1 MAVDQFTRAYYEL
14 AFRCAFLER
23 KGEAFQDLFSTVMEK
38 RYPGDF
44 IRTRPWG
51 RQGDRKNDGY
61 VRSTRTL
68 FQVYAPNEL
77 SEAETLA
84 KIDEDYFGAIPFWQ
98 EYFDHWVFVHNSVQ
112 GLGPGVERKLL
123 DLDNGHKHVRVRPC
137 GREELR
143 RVTFELGPLELASVL
158 GPIPSRTD
166 LINVQFPEVELVL
179 RSLGRLPIPP
189 AAEVRP
195 VPPRKLETNGL
206 SDGVA
211 LLLRAGI
218 MSSYRVGEYFSGHYD
233 PNLGDRVAQAFRQEY
248 ESLRNAMMPPDDI
261 FARLQLVGN
270 GTAFVTPTRQAATLT
285 VLAYLFE
292 ECDIFERPPEEA
304 GP

>member
-1 MAVDQFTRAYYEL
+1 VDQFTRAYYEL
-14 AFRCAFLER
+14 AFRCAYLER
-23 KGEAFQDLFSTVMEK
+23 RGEAFQDFFSTLMEK
-38 RYPGDF
+38 RYPADF

-51 RQGDRKNDGY
+51 RLGDRKNDGY

-68 FQVYAPNEL
+68 YQVYAPNEL
-77 SEAETLA
+77 SESEALA
-84 KIDEDYFGAIPFWQ
+84 KIDEDYLGAIPYWQ
-98 EYFDHWVFVHNSVQ
+98 EHFDNWVFVHNSAQ

-123 DLDNGHKHVRVRPC
+123 ELDSGHKNVRVRPW

-143 RVTFELGPLELASVL
+143 RVTFELGQLEIASIL

-166 LINVQFPEVELVL
+166 LINVQFPEVEMVLQSLV
-179 RSLGRLPIPP
+179 RLPLPP
-189 AAEVRP
+189 VAEVRP
-195 VPPRKLETNGL
+195 VPPRKLEANGL

-218 MSSYRVGEYFSGHYD
+218 ASSYRVREYFSGHYD
-233 PNLGDRVAQAFRQEY
+233 PDLGDRVAQAFRREY
-248 ESLRNAMMPPDDI
+248 ELLRNASMPPDDV

-270 GTAFVTPTRQAATLT
+270 GTAFATPTRQAATLT

-292 ECDIFERPPEEA
+292 ECDIFERPPEE
-304 GP
+304 GVP

>member
-1 MAVDQFTRAYYEL
+1 MDQFTRAYYEL
-14 AFRCAFLER
+14 AFRCAYLEQR
-23 KGEAFQDLFSTVMEK
+23 GEAFQDLFSTIMEK

-77 SEAETLA
+77 REAETLA

-98 EYFDHWVFVHNSVQ
+98 GHFDTWVFVHNSIQ

-123 DLDNGHKHVRVRPC
+123 ELDSGDKSIRVRPW

-143 RVTFELGPLELASVL
+143 RVLFELGLPELTSVL

-166 LINVQFPEVELVL
+166 LINIQYPEVEMVL
-179 RSLGRLPIPP
+179 QSLARLPLPP
-189 AAEVRP
+189 ATEIRP
-195 VPPRKLETNGL
+195 VPPRKLEANGL

-218 MSSYRVGEYFSGHYD
+218 ASTHRIREYFNGHYD
-233 PNLGDRVAQAFRQEY
+233 PDLGDRVAKAFRIEY
-248 ESLRNAMMPPDDI
+248 EQLRDSSMAPDDI

-270 GTAFVTPTRQAATLT
+270 GTAFATPKRQAATLT

-292 ECDIFERPPEEA
+292 ECDIFERPPEEDA
-304 GP
+304 P